1 MTTDNPIVRAGLE
14 RCLLTRRGL
23 IKGGVGLAGVAGL
36 MLPATGAYAAA
47 QAARDLVITDYRL
60 SPPTWPKGRRLTVTV
75 IADLHASGPNMGVGR
90 VRQVVDTGNAL
101 GSDLIV
107 VLGDYFA
114 THPFVTERVPPP
126 AWAAELAR
134 LRAPLGVYAAGKI
147 VFAAD
152 AARPEPVRELVVEPG
167 QPKALVRRGDMHD
180 AVL

>member
-36 MLPATGAYAAA
+36 MLPATGLCRRAGGEGSG
-47 QAARDLVITDYRL
+47 DHRL
-60 SPPTWPKGRRLTVTV
+60 SPV
-75 IADLHASGPNMGVGR
+75 APNVAQRAPPHRYRHCRPACRWTDMGVGR

-114 THPFVTERVPPP
+114 THPFVAERVPPP

-134 LRAPLGVYAAGKI
+134 LRG
-147 VFAAD
+147 
-152 AARPEPVRELVVEPG
+152 
-167 QPKALVRRGDMHD
+167 
-180 AVL
+180 